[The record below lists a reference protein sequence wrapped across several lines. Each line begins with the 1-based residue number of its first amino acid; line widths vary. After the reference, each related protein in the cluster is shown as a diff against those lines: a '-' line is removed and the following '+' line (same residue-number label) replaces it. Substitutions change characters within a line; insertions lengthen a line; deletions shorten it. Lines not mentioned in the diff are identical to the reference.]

1 VTWAYSG
8 DPSSSTKDAVRFLIG
23 DTDEDDPLVQDEEI
37 KWFTDNWS
45 DHYMAAAAI
54 CDSLAGKFARE
65 VNVSA
70 DGISYSG
77 NQIAQNFTQL
87 AQQLRQMSGMDRK
100 HGVPYV
106 GGISWKERAK
116 ADTDKDRVPEYFR
129 SHMHDH
135 PDSGSRIAPR
145 QQRHPWISPSG
156 DQQ

>member
-1 VTWAYSG
+1 MGWTYSA
-8 DPSSSTKDAVRFLIG
+8 DPSSSEKDAVRFLIG
-23 DTDEDDPLVQDEEI
+23 DTDEEDPLVSDEEI
-37 KWFTDNWS
+37 QWSLKHWS

-65 VNVSA
+65 VSVSA

-87 AQQLRQMSGMDRK
+87 GQQLRRLSTMERK

-106 GGISWKERAK
+106 GGLSWKERAK
-116 ADTDKDRVPEYFR
+116 DDSDPDRVPEYFR
-129 SHMHDH
+129 SHMHDN
-135 PDSGSRIAPR
+135 PGTGSRTAPR

-156 DQQ
+156 DQL